1 MMKTADRG
9 SVKLLGTIHLAR
21 VILKV
26 VGMGNLRMVYD
37 DSCYG
42 ARIRVLSDDAA
53 EGGGVPLCD
62 TIVAVQT
69 CLRTERLNAFWS
81 AVDMSRN
88 PHERRHFRVTFSS
101 PQAVQEFDRAFTEMM
116 DLVQSHPGR
125 LSPGV
130 WRGIVCGGVAIVA
143 CLALV
148 GCRAHCRLCGSHAP
162 TSKESPVHAGVT
174 SRSSLFKKKDQ
185 AGRQSSEGSHYAA
198 AVNAFSAYESDA
210 QACHP
215 HFL

>member
-1 MMKTADRG
+1 MFEKRVT
-9 SVKLLGTIHLAR
+9 LA
-21 VILKV
+21 VLSPGKDSYQM

-69 CLRTERLNAFWS
+69 CLRTERLHAFWS

-101 PQAVQEFDRAFTEMM
+101 PQAVQEFDRAFTE
-116 DLVQSHPGR
+116 VR
-125 LSPGV
+125 ALSCLPL
-130 WRGIVCGGVAIVA
+130 CGG
-143 CLALV
+143 
-148 GCRAHCRLCGSHAP
+148 GGRRLCGAWSP
-162 TSKESPVHAGVT
+162 TE
-174 SRSSLFKKKDQ
+174 
-185 AGRQSSEGSHYAA
+185 
-198 AVNAFSAYESDA
+198 
-210 QACHP
+210 
-215 HFL
+215 